1 MVRAFLC
8 KFILYINFYE
18 TEPSAS
24 PESISFSDVTSTSAV
39 ISWGPPPYED
49 QNGMIISYTIIV
61 TEEEM
66 GESGTTDT
74 YTTSETTFSLINLEP
89 YRTYEI
95 IISASTTIGTGPYSD
110 IFTVTTAESRKSYFL

>member
-24 PESISFSDVTSTSAV
+24 PESIYFSDVTSTSAV
-39 ISWGPPPYED
+39 ISWDPPPDEY
-49 QNGMIISYTIIV
+49 QNGLIISYTIIV

-66 GESGTTDT
+66 GESGTTNT
-74 YTTSETTFSLINLEP
+74 YTTSETTFSLINLES

-95 IISASTTIGTGPYSD
+95 IISASTTIGSGPYSD
-110 IFTVTTAESRKSYFL
+110 IFTLTTAESRKSYFL